1 MSSRT
6 FECEVPIQPGFSKP
20 CKAVFNAAGC
30 LLIIDGMPL
39 GDEIPEHFDVDL
51 EGTLIGV
58 DLEGAEHFVN
68 PDDRDAF
75 IAMVFG

>member
-1 MSSRT
+1 MSRT
-6 FECEVPIQPGFSKP
+6 FECEVPIQAGFSKP

-39 GDEIPEHFDVDL
+39 GDEIPENFYVDL
-51 EGTLIGV
+51 EDNMISV
-58 DLEGAEHFVN
+58 SLEGAEHFVI
-68 PDDRDAF
+68 PDDREAF